1 MEEKVDY
8 DLWGD
13 REWEENSGFVVAEAE
28 TEKESAPE
36 VLACG
41 VIQFPYVP
49 SRTKKIWSPSI
60 LAVLSPR
67 GTTGF
72 VSFSTIPRIWKP
84 VIVYKHPYMSLIPH

>member
-36 VLACG
+36 VFQCG

-49 SRTKKIWSPSI
+49 PRTKKIWSPNISV
-60 LAVLSPR
+60 VLSPR
-67 GTTGF
+67 GTAGF
-72 VSFSTIPRIWKP
+72 VSLSVIQWIWKP
-84 VIVYKHPYMSLIPH
+84 VIVYKHRL